1 MGCAHQWRRWLTP
14 ALGALCVC
22 AAAMDG
28 CADPAPRSMP
38 DSPVPAPKES
48 EFASAMDL
56 LEAIQDGTFAESAG
70 LAEELVAPKL
80 PSRVKI
86 EFVGGAAFPE
96 DQAPELRDL
105 AARLESNERVKLEII
120 GCSDPSGPAAVNRQI
135 SQRRAE
141 SVASRLLELG
151 VSEDRF
157 DDVAGR
163 GEACDPPERVVHVI
177 PQEREEDALAAS
189 DASGGG

>member
-1 MGCAHQWRRWLTP
+1 MGCALQWRRWMTL
-14 ALGALCVC
+14 ALGPLCVC

-28 CADPAPRSMP
+28 CGDPVPRSVP
-38 DSPVPAPKES
+38 DSPVSAPEES
-48 EFASAMDL
+48 EFSSAMDL
-56 LEAIQDGTFAESAG
+56 LEAIEDGTFAERAG
-70 LAEELVAPKL
+70 LAEELAAPKL

-120 GCSDPSGPAAVNRQI
+120 GCSDPSGPAAVNLRI

-151 VSEDRF
+151 VPGDRF

-177 PQEREEDALAAS
+177 PQRREGNALAAS